1 MKPLIVIVEGPDR
14 CGKGS
19 FIEVLRDNIV
29 SSKQIVIHSGKPP
42 SDVEDKQEWA
52 MNYNLGLINNI
63 NLLSRINDAI
73 ILDRSYIGEYV
84 YGLIYRKIKY
94 TDTMFKDFENK
105 AIKYLLNTMHVVL
118 VNFTDSVEN
127 VISREDGNSHSGS
140 LHTKQLEHDKFIEL
154 HNLSIIKNKYLID
167 WSVTT
172 FKDKNLQFLTTTI
185 LRQWNLIN
193 DN

>member
-19 FIEVLRDNIV
+19 FIEVLRDNIA

-52 MNYNLGLINNI
+52 MNYNLGLINNV

-94 TDTMFKDFENK
+94 TDAMFEDFENK
-105 AIKYLLNTMHVVL
+105 AIKYLLNTRHVVL
-118 VNFTDSVEN
+118 VNLTDSPEN
-127 VISREDGNSHSGS
+127 VILREDGNSHKGTISTKEHEHRCFRN
-140 LHTKQLEHDKFIEL
+140 LHK
-154 HNLSIIKNKYLID
+154 LSIIKNKHLID
-167 WSVTT
+167 WSTETFNTT
-172 FKDKNLQFLTTTI
+172 SLQNLTDKI
-185 LRQWNLIN
+185 LENWRN
-193 DN
+193 D

>member
-19 FIEVLRDNIV
+19 FIEVLRDNIA

-52 MNYNLGLINNI
+52 MNYNLGLINNV

-94 TDTMFKDFENK
+94 TDMMFKDFENK
-105 AIKYLLNTMHVVL
+105 AIKYLLNTRHVVL
-118 VNFTDSVEN
+118 VNFTDSPEN
-127 VISREDGNSHSGS
+127 VILREDGNSHKGTIINKEDEHCHFKD
-140 LHTKQLEHDKFIEL
+140 LHK
-154 HNLSIIKNKYLID
+154 LSIIKNKHLID
-167 WSVTT
+167 WSTETFNTT
-172 FKDKNLQFLTTTI
+172 ALQNLTDKI
-185 LRQWNLIN
+185 LENWRN
-193 DN
+193 D

>member
-29 SSKQIVIHSGKPP
+29 SSKQIAIHSGKPP

-52 MNYNLGLINNI
+52 MNYNLGLINNV
-63 NLLSRINDAI
+63 NLLSRINDVI

-94 TDTMFKDFENK
+94 TDTMFEDFENK
-105 AIKYLLNTMHVVL
+105 AIKYLLNTRHVVL
-118 VNFTDSVEN
+118 VNFTDSPEN
-127 VISREDGNSHSGS
+127 VILREDGNSHKGTINTKEHEHRRFKD
-140 LHTKQLEHDKFIEL
+140 LHK
-154 HNLSIIKNKYLID
+154 LSIIKNKHLID
-167 WSVTT
+167 WSTETFNTT
-172 FKDKNLQFLTTTI
+172 ALQNLTDKI
-185 LRQWNLIN
+185 LENWRN
-193 DN
+193 D

>member
-19 FIEVLRDNIV
+19 FIEVLRDNIA

-52 MNYNLGLINNI
+52 MNYNLGLINNV

-94 TDTMFKDFENK
+94 TDMMFKDFENK
-105 AIKYLLNTMHVVL
+105 AIKYLLNTRHVVL
-118 VNFTDSVEN
+118 VNFTDSPEN
-127 VISREDGNSHSGS
+127 VILREDGNSHKGTIITKEDEHCRFKD
-140 LHTKQLEHDKFIEL
+140 LHK
-154 HNLSIIKNKYLID
+154 LSIIKNKHLID
-167 WSVTT
+167 WSTETFNTT
-172 FKDKNLQFLTTTI
+172 ALQNLTDKI
-185 LRQWNLIN
+185 LENWRN
-193 DN
+193 D